1 MKTKRNL
8 LLLAA
13 LAWAMLAALPV
24 KAQVAGA
31 IAVYPQNS
39 SLEAGSTLK
48 FTSYVP
54 ISPNTINWLVNG
66 VVGGNS
72 TVGTIST
79 NGLYQPPAVIP
90 VSNVVTV
97 AAQSTAFPG
106 SIGSTSLKIT
116 RKYPWLWSVSPAQ
129 LQTGNYQVS
138 FNGASFAP
146 DSVAMANGV
155 DIATAYKS
163 PTSITASG
171 FGAVGTI
178 AFAVRQPGNGAVTGN
193 VVSVQVVASIV
204 TVTVVPGAANIQLG
218 ASQQFTATVVG
229 NANTAVTW
237 TVNGLA
243 GGSAAV
249 GTISA
254 TGLYTA
260 PVAMPSPNTVT
271 IKATS
276 VANPA
281 SSAQVTA
288 TLMVPPPPPV
298 TVTVAPSSVSVQLGA
313 SQPFTA
319 TVQNTNNTAVS
330 WSVNGIVGGSGS
342 VGVITAGGVY
352 TAPAVPPA
360 GGAVTVKA
368 TSVASPVASG
378 QAAVTLT
385 VPPPP
390 PVWLPGARFLEQS
403 SFGPSPTTLAKVQQ
417 MGIGAYLQDQFNT
430 PETVIPSPADNS
442 MGALQQW
449 VLYNYTTAP
458 DQLRQRVAY
467 SLSQIIVT
475 SSAKLIYADEMLP
488 WLRLLSKEAFGNY
501 RSLLREISTCPS
513 MGKYLDLANSMKPG
527 LAGGANENYAREL
540 MQLFTIGLWQL
551 NQDGSQVI
559 DPNTQQPI
567 PTYDQ
572 STVAQV
578 ALALTGWTYATAPG
592 ATPQS
597 ANWEYFGAPMET
609 RAQNHDTSAKSFLGC
624 SVPAGQSVD
633 QDLDSL
639 IDCLMNHP
647 NIAPFISTRLIRS
660 LVTSNPSPGYINR
673 VANIFVDNGSG
684 VRGDL
689 QAVVT
694 AILLDPE
701 ARQDVNPAV
710 DSGRLKEPILHIS
723 GLLRALN
730 GGYTPNEG
738 LTYMYDYMAQTPLGP
753 ASVFSWFSPLYHIP
767 KLPLFGPEFQVYTP
781 SEATM
786 RGNFFFQVLHY
797 PATDVVVDLSPFQPY
812 CNDMAGLVEAANQ
825 VFLYGRMDPAM
836 KQVLINAAS
845 PGYDAATRIETVL
858 YLTSLSGQY
867 AIQY

>member
-352 TAPAVPPA
+352 TAPAVPPS

-812 CNDMAGLVEAANQ
+812 GNDMAGLVEAANQ